1 MGWKASQMQI
11 VLDLVKCWWIDGFQ
25 KYKINGQL
33 AIEIG
38 QGVRHGALIDYVSR
52 YVSQGGSEIQLRGFA
67 HSHLLL
73 WRRIGPED
81 EEAVRR
87 LLRAR

>member
-1 MGWKASQMQI
+1 MQL
-11 VLDLVKCWWIDGFQ
+11 VLDLVKCWRIDGFQ

-33 AIEIG
+33 ALELG
-38 QGVRHGALIDYVSR
+38 QGVRHGSLIDYFSR

-67 HSHLLL
+67 HRHLLL
-73 WRRIGPED
+73 WRRVGSED
-81 EEAVRR
+81 AEEAVRR

>member
-1 MGWKASQMQI
+1 MQI

-25 KYKINGQL
+25 KYKVNDQL

-38 QGVRHGALIDYVSR
+38 QGVRQGALIDYVSR
-52 YVSQGGSEIQLRGFA
+52 YVSQCGSEVQLRGFA

-73 WRRIGPED
+73 WRRVGPED

-87 LLRAR
+87 LLHAR

>member
-1 MGWKASQMQI
+1 MQI
-11 VLDLVKCWWIDGFQ
+11 VFDLVKSWWINGFQ

-38 QGVRHGALIDYVSR
+38 QGVRHGALIDYFSR
-52 YVSQGGSEIQLRGFA
+52 YVSRGGSEIQLRGFA

-73 WRRIGPED
+73 WRRVGPED